1 MCSGRTRNGPVG
13 WAEHPRVPGILH
25 FLASLEDFAAF
36 FGPQGRL
43 QQFRDQYLKLFF
55 EDNLDALYS
64 ERRGGYL
71 VRTDVLAQL
80 ETANRIRDAF
90 FNSRGALGVQFT
102 VEPLGLTAN
111 RRSSVLGVEG
121 QLVPYS
127 HGPSSSVGLI
137 WPNSLGEGGESRV
150 TLING
155 GGNSSTISYRG
166 PWSLFRLLSQARLN
180 GSAANSVDLSF
191 SAGDG
196 AMRYRIT
203 AEKAA
208 NPFTQRPFT
217 GFVLPRTLLQDA
229 PRRLAGQT
237 PKPGGV

>member
-102 VEPLGLTAN
+102 VEPPGRTAH
-111 RRSSVLGVEG
+111 RR
-121 QLVPYS
+121 
-127 HGPSSSVGLI
+127 SSVGLI

>member
-1 MCSGRTRNGPVG
+1 MLVGRPLPAAVSLRFPATWASLACPVCSGRTRNGPVG

-80 ETANRIRDAF
+80 ETAN
-90 FNSRGALGVQFT
+90 
-102 VEPLGLTAN
+102 
-111 RRSSVLGVEG
+111 
-121 QLVPYS
+121 
-127 HGPSSSVGLI
+127 
-137 WPNSLGEGGESRV
+137 
-150 TLING
+150 
-155 GGNSSTISYRG
+155 
-166 PWSLFRLLSQARLN
+166 
-180 GSAANSVDLSF
+180 
-191 SAGDG
+191 
-196 AMRYRIT
+196 
-203 AEKAA
+203 
-208 NPFTQRPFT
+208 PFTQRPFT

-229 PRRLAGQT
+229 PGRLAGQT